1 MKAAGCFLFLCSY
14 HDLLYSLHH
23 IYIKEKVDTAPK
35 GKMNS
40 HGYGRR
46 RRRSLEGG
54 AVAPL
59 ETDARDSAEDPPL
72 CRYNI
77 CKAV

>member
-1 MKAAGCFLFLCSY
+1 MKQ
-14 HDLLYSLHH
+14 
-23 IYIKEKVDTAPK
+23 KVDTAPK
-35 GKMNS
+35 DKIDS
-40 HGYGRR
+40 YGYGRR

-72 CRYNI
+72 YRYDI
-77 CKAV
+77 SKAV